1 MNTLKLA
8 EAGAQF
14 FSLFAYSTIA
24 IWYVAPRLNA
34 LPRAEALTPLLWV
47 HAFRYLSLQTFGLQ
61 QDGFPIS
68 DRGVLIIVIG
78 YITGAVIAFA
88 TLFALRYRARFAI
101 PLAWLLVIETVVNA
115 AFIIRNGVSEQLFG
129 EARAAGWL
137 AVCFYVPLVMVSLAL
152 LIWQLYSRRGEAL
165 STGRPSR
172 DCGHSHQY
180 QTLAQAGAIARQ
192 PLNQGHPL
200 RL

>member
-14 FSLFAYSTIA
+14 FSLFAYAAIA

-34 LPRAEALTPLLWV
+34 LPRAEALVPLLWV
-47 HAFRYLSLQTFGLQ
+47 HAFRYVSLQTFGLR
-61 QDGFPIS
+61 QDRFPIS

-78 YITGAVIAFA
+78 YVTGAVIAFA

-101 PLAWLLVIETVVNA
+101 PLAWLLAVETIVNT

-129 EARAAGWL
+129 EARALGWF
-137 AVCFYVPLVMVSLAL
+137 AVCFYVPFVIVSLAL
-152 LIWQLYSRRGEAL
+152 PIWQLYSRRGEAP
-165 STGRPSR
+165 GRGAARP
-172 DCGHSHQY
+172 
-180 QTLAQAGAIARQ
+180 AGRSIGPAATASGTRF
-192 PLNQGHPL
+192 
-200 RL
+200 